1 MRDLLQKI
9 QQQHCQ
15 SLPATQRPFC
25 LWLEE
30 DSCAGGLISFVIEV
44 SAPGVAT
51 LKKRSHARDVASCR
65 TTQLQKIHVNPH
77 QLEKYSSA
85 QPTPD
90 LATSY

>member
-44 SAPGVAT
+44 STPGVAEEE
-51 LKKRSHARDVASCR
+51 KPCEMMRGMSHHVAQRNCKRY
-65 TTQLQKIHVNPH
+65 T
-77 QLEKYSSA
+77 
-85 QPTPD
+85 
-90 LATSY
+90 